1 MAKANP
7 MYKDTVFRMLFKEP
21 KEALSLYNALN
32 GTKYDDPAKLEIVT
46 LENAIYLNMKNDVAI
61 MIDSTLNLYEHQS
74 TPNPNMPLRD
84 LYYVSGELQRLFP
97 AKNLYGRTKKTI
109 PVPRVV
115 FYNGEE
121 AQAEKFSYRRSDL
134 YAKQVSDPELELIV
148 TVYNINEGMN
158 EDLKNACRSL
168 KEYMQFVAVVNQYR
182 KTMPL
187 QEAIEKAVKD
197 CMIQDILKE
206 FLENNRNQV
215 VSTTLEEFDQE
226 LYEKIIRDEG
236 RVEGFEQGRQEGVE
250 EGRRLERENTE
261 KEKQRA
267 NAAEQEIERLKALLE
282 EK

>member
-1 MAKANP
+1 MTRTNP

-32 GTKYDDPAKLEIVT
+32 GTSYDDPSALEIVT

-97 AKNLYGRTKKTI
+97 AKNLYGRVKKAI
-109 PVPRVV
+109 PVPRFVV

-121 AQAEKFSYRRSDL
+121 SQAEKFSYKLSDL
-134 YAKQVSDPELELIV
+134 YAKQVADPELELIV

-168 KEYMQFVAVVNQYR
+168 KEYMQFVALVGQYR

-187 QEAIEKAVKD
+187 QDAIEKAVKD
-197 CMIQDILKE
+197 CMAQDILKD
-206 FLENNRNQV
+206 FLESNRNQV
-215 VSTTLEEFDQE
+215 VSTSLEEFDQE

-236 RVEGFEQGRQEGVE
+236 RE
-250 EGRRLERENTE
+250 EARLTSIRNLMESMKIPAQQAMDLLKIPE
-261 KEKQRA
+261 
-267 NAAEQEIERLKALLE
+267 AEQETYLSKL
-282 EK
+282 

>member
-1 MAKANP
+1 MAKTNP

-32 GTKYDDPAKLEIVT
+32 GTKYDDPTKLEIVT

-97 AKNLYGRTKKTI
+97 AKNLYGRTKKAI
-109 PVPRVV
+109 PVPRFVV

-121 AQAEKFSYRRSDL
+121 AQAEKFSYRLSDL
-134 YAKQVSDPELELIV
+134 YAKQVEDPELELIV

-168 KEYMQFVAVVNQYR
+168 KEYMQFVAQVNQNR

-197 CMIQDILKE
+197 CMTQDILKE

-236 RVEGFEQGRQEGVE
+236 RQEGIE

-261 KEKQRA
+261 KERQRLD
-267 NAAEQEIERLKALLE
+267 AAEKEIERLKALLE
-282 EK
+282 EKE

>member
-32 GTKYDDPAKLEIVT
+32 GTKYDDPTKLEIVT

-109 PVPRVV
+109 PVPRFVV
-115 FYNGEE
+115 FYNGE
-121 AQAEKFSYRRSDL
+121 
-134 YAKQVSDPELELIV
+134 
-148 TVYNINEGMN
+148 
-158 EDLKNACRSL
+158 
-168 KEYMQFVAVVNQYR
+168 
-182 KTMPL
+182 
-187 QEAIEKAVKD
+187 EAIEKAVKD
-197 CMIQDILKE
+197 CMTQDILKE

-215 VSTTLEEFDQE
+215 VCTTLEEFDQE

-236 RVEGFEQGRQEGVE
+236 FEQGRQEGLE
-250 EGRRLERENTE
+250 EGREERE
-261 KEKQRA
+261 KL
-267 NAAEQEIERLKALLE
+267 EQEIQKKEDEIARLRRYIDDTGK
-282 EK
+282 

>member
-1 MAKANP
+1 MAKTNP

-21 KEALSLYNALN
+21 KKA
-32 GTKYDDPAKLEIVT
+32 
-46 LENAIYLNMKNDVAI
+46 
-61 MIDSTLNLYEHQS
+61 
-74 TPNPNMPLRD
+74 
-84 LYYVSGELQRLFP
+84 
-97 AKNLYGRTKKTI
+97 I
-109 PVPRVV
+109 PVPRFVV

-121 AQAEKFSYRRSDL
+121 AQAEKFSYRLSDL
-134 YAKQVSDPELELIV
+134 YAKQVEDPELELIV

-168 KEYMQFVAVVNQYR
+168 KEYMQFVAQVNQNR

-197 CMIQDILKE
+197 CMTQDILKE

-236 RVEGFEQGRQEGVE
+236 IE

-267 NAAEQEIERLKALLE
+267 NAAEKEIERLKALLE
-282 EK
+282 EKE